1 MELKSIVD
9 ALVTGGFA
17 DLLLLSLVGCLKK
30 CAYRLFHKI
39 SIIET
44 YISFIQQNIQKEA
57 KIWVIPK
64 NIEVEGK
71 LALKKRRARK
81 RNKRK

>member
-1 MELKSIVD
+1 M
-9 ALVTGGFA
+9 FQ
-17 DLLLLSLVGCLKK
+17 K

-39 SIIET
+39 SIIQT

-64 NIEVEGK
+64 NIGGVGK
-71 LALKKRRARK
+71 LALKKEELEK
-81 RNKRK
+81 ETKENNQYLYL